1 MHLAE
6 KAGLWTDDR
15 QAAAREVER
24 RILAGELT
32 VVRLSFADQHGLLRG
47 KTLVSGEIAGAMK
60 SGVGFTTTML
70 LKDTAHRTVF
80 PVWSPGGGFGMKEL
94 EGAADVMM
102 LPDPTTFRVLP
113 WAPHTGWMLCDI
125 VFADGRPMPL
135 STRHIY
141 KQALSTLGDAGY
153 EFFAGLEVEFHLF
166 KLEKTRLGAGDAGFR
181 KAVVQRV
188 VHALNINSDGA
199 QDAKI
204 SGVGCL

>member
-6 KAGLWTDDR
+6 KAGLWTEDR
-15 QAAAREVER
+15 QTAAREVER

-47 KTLVSGEIAGAMK
+47 KTLVSGEIAGAIK

-80 PVWSPGGGFGMKEL
+80 PVWQPGGGFGMKEL

-113 WAPHTGWMLCDI
+113 WRRIPAGCCATSSSPT
-125 VFADGRPMPL
+125 AGRCRSARAM
-135 STRHIY
+135 SIAR
-141 KQALSTLGDAGY
+141 
-153 EFFAGLEVEFHLF
+153 
-166 KLEKTRLGAGDAGFR
+166 RCR
-181 KAVVQRV
+181 R
-188 VHALNINSDGA
+188 
-199 QDAKI
+199 
-204 SGVGCL
+204 